1 MRSNDGFM
9 VWIVERRTL
18 FDKEL
23 VGISQTRGLQFL
35 IATIRYLYHTSS
47 HG

>member
-18 FDKEL
+18 FDKSWLESARPE
-23 VGISQTRGLQFL
+23 GCNS
-35 IATIRYLYHTSS
+35 
-47 HG
+47 